1 MYNGNE
7 NNGIIIGLDEAG
19 RGPVLGPM
27 VVALVKATEKD
38 LKKLDELGLKD
49 SKRLSKNRREEL
61 YKIIMNNY
69 EVKSII
75 LEAKDIDKMME
86 KTNLNKIE
94 LMAFSKLINS
104 VLKEE
109 YKDYKDKNYK
119 VDNNKKINIY
129 IDACSSN
136 EKAFSNQIKSKLVVY
151 NENIKIIA
159 EHKADDK
166 YKIVSA
172 ASIIAKVIRDRIID
186 NYKKIYGEIGSGYPS
201 DKITLNYL
209 KNYVKEH
216 GELPE
221 IARKS
226 WKTSKNILKEF
237 EDENKSNRNNKAN
250 KNNKNKKSIQMKL
263 MWITPSLTGWASW
276 GLSSELYYPHPH
288 WAIHKPITQYPLLE
302 SRAML
307 TTSSIPETPYGASPN
322 LNGL

>member
-1 MYNGNE
+1 MDDDINYNNS
-7 NNGIIIGLDEAG
+7 NNIDNNTNNNNNKIILGLDEAG

-27 VVALVKATEKD
+27 VIALVKATEKD
-38 LKKLDELGLKD
+38 LPKFDELGLKD
-49 SKRLSKNRREEL
+49 SKKLSRHKREEL

-94 LMAFSKLINS
+94 IMVFSKLINS

-109 YKDYKDKNYK
+109 YKDYKNKNHKLNNKLNNNEVNDKINSNK
-119 VDNNKKINIY
+119 VNNNKINNKKIDIY

-151 NENIKIIA
+151 NDNIKIIA

-172 ASIIAKVIRDRIID
+172 ASIVAKVIRDKIID
-186 NYKKIYGEIGSGYPS
+186 NYKEIYGEIGSGYPS
-201 DKITLNYL
+201 DKTTINYL

-216 GELPE
+216 GTLPE

-237 EDENKSNRNNKAN
+237 EDEMNKTNRNN
-250 KNNKNKKSIQMKL
+250 SQQMKL
-263 MWITPSLTGWASW
+263 I
-276 GLSSELYYPHPH
+276 
-288 WAIHKPITQYPLLE
+288 
-302 SRAML
+302 
-307 TTSSIPETPYGASPN
+307 
-322 LNGL
+322 